1 MAKVKQDLVAVHGK
15 MPGSRRCSIYRHCG
29 LGGGQNISNK
39 PESFKGSEV
48 QGAHLVISL
57 TSFFLFH
64 TWFLSMIGE
73 DFRGGKINLEKTQK
87 LLEKLNVQC
96 NYIHVK
102 YIFKDNDRLKQ
113 GRITIEEF
121 RSIYRIIAHREEILE
136 IFNAY
141 SENRKFLFE
150 KELTNFLTQEQYMF
164 NTNKSIASEII
175 EKYEPIEE
183 VKQAKQMSFE
193 GFARYLCSS
202 ECLLFNNEYKKVYQ
216 DMHHPLND
224 YFISSS
230 HNTYLVSDQLVG
242 PSDVWGYVSALVK
255 GCRCLEID
263 CWDGSQ
269 NEPVV
274 YHGYTLTSKLLFKT
288 VIQAIHKY
296 AFITS
301 DYPVVLSLENHCSPS
316 QQEVMADNLQAILG
330 ETLLSDTLNDFPDK
344 LPSPEALK
352 FKILIRNKKIGTLI
366 ETHARKG
373 FDKRGQ
379 VEEYEEYEETE
390 QDEDEEKDSE
400 SLVTLQDTPGNEL
413 ESKKSVVG
421 LPLFKKKKVK
431 VAVALSD
438 LVIYT
443 KAEKFRNFRY
453 SRQNQKFNESNS
465 IGESR
470 ARKLSKLRAHDFILH
485 TKDFITRIYPKATR
499 ADSSNFNPQE
509 FWNIGCQMVA
519 LNFQTPGLP
528 MDIQNGKFLDNG
540 GSGYILKPQFLRDS
554 ETEFNPRKVPEDS
567 NPLTLTIKVISGIQ
581 LPPSNYSSSNKAD
594 TLVIID
600 IIGVPNDQVKQ
611 QTRVIKKNA
620 FSPRWNE
627 TFTFIIKVP
636 ELALI
641 RFVVE
646 NQNLITENEFLGQY
660 TLPLLCMRKGYSRV
674 PLFSKTG
681 ESLEPASLFV
691 YVWYVR

>member
-1 MAKVKQDLVAVHGK
+1 MEK
-15 MPGSRRCSIYRHCG
+15 
-29 LGGGQNISNK
+29 
-39 PESFKGSEV
+39 
-48 QGAHLVISL
+48 
-57 TSFFLFH
+57 
-64 TWFLSMIGE
+64 WFLSIVRE
-73 DFRGGKINLEKTQK
+73 DFKGGKINLDKAQK
-87 LLEKLNVQC
+87 LLEKFNVQC

-102 YIFKDNDRLKQ
+102 YIFKANDRLKQ

-121 RSIYRIIAHREEILE
+121 RSIYRSIVYREEIIE

-150 KELTNFLTQEQYMF
+150 KNLDDFLTQEQYIVNMSE
-164 NTNKSIASEII
+164 SIASEII
-175 EKYEPIEE
+175 GKYEPIEE
-183 VKQAKQMSFE
+183 VKQASQMSFE
-193 GFARYLCSS
+193 GFIRYLCSS
-202 ECLLFNNEYKKVYQ
+202 ECLLFSKEFNNVYQ
-216 DMHHPLND
+216 DMHQPLSD

-230 HNTYLVSDQLVG
+230 HNTYLISDQLLG
-242 PSDVWGYVSALVK
+242 PSDIWGYESALVK

-288 VIQAIHKY
+288 VIQAIQKY

-316 QQEVMADNLQAILG
+316 QQEVIADILQSVLG
-330 ETLLSDTLNDFPDK
+330 DALLSDMLDDFSDK

-352 FKILIRNKKIGTLI
+352 FKILVRNKKIGTLI
-366 ETHARKG
+366 ETHSRRG
-373 FDKRGQ
+373 LDKHGK
-379 VEEYEEYEETE
+379 VEEFEEYEDIGHEEEVDKAKSSRSLAILTNSP
-390 QDEDEEKDSE
+390 EKE
-400 SLVTLQDTPGNEL
+400 A
-413 ESKKSVVG
+413 ESKTTAGFG
-421 LPLFKKKKVK
+421 LFRKKKVK

-443 KAEKFRNFRY
+443 KAEKFRNFSY
-453 SRQNQKFNESNS
+453 SREYQQFYESNS
-465 IGESR
+465 IEEST

-485 TKDFITRIYPKATR
+485 NMKFITRIYPKATR

-540 GSGYILKPQFLRDS
+540 GSGYILKPRFLRDA
-554 ETEFNPRKVPEDS
+554 ETEFNPKKTPENS
-567 NPLTLTIKVISGIQ
+567 KPVTLTIKVISGIQ
-581 LPPSNYSSSNKAD
+581 LPPSIHSSSNKAD
-594 TLVIID
+594 TLVIIE
-600 IIGVPNDQVKQ
+600 IFGVPNDQVKQ
-611 QTRVIKKNA
+611 HTRVVKKNA
-620 FSPRWNE
+620 FCPRWNE
-627 TFTFIIKVP
+627 TFTFIIQVP

-646 NQNLITENEFLGQY
+646 SQNVIAENEFLGQY
-660 TLPLLCMRKGYSRV
+660 TLPLLCMGKGYRRV
-674 PLFSKTG
+674 PLFSRTG
-681 ESLEPASLFV
+681 EDLEPASLFV
-691 YVWYVR
+691 YVWYIR